1 MTDQSRSGGSVSSN
15 ITGAHTGEVHIEAA
29 PSEDRQFTAHEFAR
43 RWREK
48 VGEMPEAENLQFTAD
63 IFQAGDAINIVL
75 NGANFDELQDA
86 AEWLKGELAKLKGVI
101 DIADDGPG
109 IPREHWDSLFLA
121 FRSKQRGGTGL
132 GLAIARDLAVAQG
145 GALKLTRSTEDGSEF
160 RLQLPMEM
168 FTSGR

>member
-1 MTDQSRSGGSVSSN
+1 MRPN
-15 ITGAHTGEVHIEAA
+15 R
-29 PSEDRQFTAHEFAR
+29 PR
-43 RWREK
+43 R
-48 VGEMPEAENLQFTAD
+48 L
-63 IFQAGDAINIVL
+63 
-75 NGANFDELQDA
+75 
-86 AEWLKGELAKLKGVI
+86 GVI

-132 GLAIARDLAVAQG
+132 GLAIACDLAVAQG